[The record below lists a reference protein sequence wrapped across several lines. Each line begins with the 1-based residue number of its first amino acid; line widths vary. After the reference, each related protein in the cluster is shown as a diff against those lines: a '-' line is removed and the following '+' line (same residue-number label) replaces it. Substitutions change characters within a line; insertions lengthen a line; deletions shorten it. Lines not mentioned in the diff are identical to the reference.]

1 MATTMEQ
8 PAAPPQ
14 QEENLLSKGN
24 VNKLTPK
31 EETMHRAEL
40 GELKPT
46 PELLKYYR
54 DRVSDF
60 EREREELIARLD
72 AIGIRRAEQHQ
83 SEWELKKRT
92 EEVAELQKALSDAH
106 AYLFEERDRLLAM
119 QAENDEL
126 KLQEVEDRRR
136 IQHLLQLMN
145 PSEQEVTFSRDAPP
159 ETIALHPKA
168 TAQADLRRREH
179 QQQQRGPAPHYPAAN
194 MSHLPPPHAQ
204 QPPQASERV
213 MRTVF
218 LPAANTESLILKI
231 ESLQAQLNEQ
241 RKFSN
246 ERIAA
251 LLEDRRIRDADESM
265 QREAGEKKA
274 QELAERLN
282 RTEDL
287 LQKAT
292 KDYILQRREAQN
304 AHAALHEEEARLAME
319 LGKLTTERKQMKDAA
334 KRAASDAKAKAEAEA
349 EAYISQFRDQLK
361 RREDD
366 IHSLESVHS
375 AVAAQYERR
384 INELEGQLKT
394 LRKKHKELEHRRAL
408 DLEGFTADVTALRRL
423 LSAVDRRLHQTRLV
437 QRLDD
442 DERLDLLLEQ
452 LEKRAPDPAGHA
464 GARGEG
470 VPFEAA
476 AAARGPG
483 GPERGGGKKK
493 SQSRAAAGGGA
504 GPGGLSSMDA
514 SGVAFDIQHIRRAL
528 GSVGER
534 LGDAR
539 VSAAAVAGQTPR
551 EIADAGRKAAA
562 AANVRA
568 AHETALEAHDYG
580 NMMKPSPAASKGM
593 GGGRGVSAGGSENS
607 GPGVGGG
614 GGGGGGFNS
623 ARPLSAQR
631 PATASGQR
639 PRAFR

>member
-1 MATTMEQ
+1 MEKTATDA
-8 PAAPPQ
+8 AAPS
-14 QEENLLSKGN
+14 ESLLSKGD

-31 EETMHRAEL
+31 EETMHRKEL

-46 PELLKYYR
+46 PELLRYYR
-54 DRVSDF
+54 DRVQDF

-72 AIGIRRAEQHQ
+72 AIGVRRAEQHQ
-83 SEWELKKRT
+83 AEWELKKRT

-145 PSEQEVTFSRDAPP
+145 PSEQEVTFSRNAPP
-159 ETIALHPKA
+159 ETIALYPKG
-168 TAQADLRRREH
+168 TAQSDLKAREVAA
-179 QQQQRGPAPHYPAAN
+179 QQRGPAPHHPGTKN
-194 MSHLPPPHAQ
+194 LPPHVQ
-204 QPPQASERV
+204 QPPQPSDRV

-251 LLEDRRIRDADESM
+251 LLEDRRIRDADESV
-265 QREAGEKKA
+265 QREAAEKKC
-274 QELAERLN
+274 QELADRLN

-319 LGKLTTERKQMKDAA
+319 LAKLTDERKRMKDAA
-334 KRAASDAKAKAEAEA
+334 ERAAADAKAKAEAEA
-349 EAYISQFRDQLK
+349 EAYIAQFRDQLK

-394 LRKKHKELEHRRAL
+394 LRRKHKELEHRRAL
-408 DLEGFTADVTALRRL
+408 DLEGFTADVTTLRRL

-452 LEKRAPDPAGHA
+452 LERRAPDPGLAG
-464 GARGEG
+464 GMKPGE
-470 VPFEAA
+470 PFDAA
-476 AAARGPG
+476 AAVRGAAPG
-483 GPERGGGKKK
+483 GPERGAGKKK
-493 SQSRAAAGGGA
+493 MSGKVHGTHTDRGVRALD
-504 GPGGLSSMDA
+504 P
-514 SGVAFDIQHIRRAL
+514 SGVAFDLQHIRRAL
-528 GSVGER
+528 GSVEDR
-534 LGDAR
+534 LGEAR
-539 VSAAAVAGQTPR
+539 LSAAAVAGQTPR
-551 EIADAGRKAAA
+551 EVEEAGRKAAA
-562 AANVRA
+562 AAATRA

-580 NMMKPSPAASKGM
+580 NMMKPSPGL
-593 GGGRGVSAGGSENS
+593 GGKEGGSFRRNLGSVRGGEGSENAR
-607 GPGVGGG
+607 PGAAGGG
-614 GGGGGGFNS
+614 GGGGGGSSTSRPMS
-623 ARPLSAQR
+623 ARPASA
-631 PATASGQR
+631 AGHR